1 MTALS
6 FILGIWPLV
15 TATGAGAG
23 SRQSLGTAV
32 FGGMVISTFLSLFI
46 VPVLYIVIN
55 NLRDRFKP
63 GGKNKKNQNTTNL
76 DHKPEVKSPTVTH

>member
-63 GGKNKKNQNTTNL
+63 GGKNKKSHNPTNL
-76 DHKPEVKSPTVTH
+76 DHKSEVKSPTVTH